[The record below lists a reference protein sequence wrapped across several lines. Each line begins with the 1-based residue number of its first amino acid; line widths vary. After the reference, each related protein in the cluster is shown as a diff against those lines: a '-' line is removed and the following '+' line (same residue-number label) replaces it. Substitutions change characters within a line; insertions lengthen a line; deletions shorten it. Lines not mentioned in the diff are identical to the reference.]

1 MAAPI
6 TDGPPQ
12 EVKPTHN
19 LGTNLLYYLVPLV
32 VVSGLCIG
40 GYFLVNSVG
49 DTPVSESP
57 TPEVT
62 ATTPPVDPPDP
73 PTPQVELFPTDR
85 VMDVQI
91 TVDDKDWNKIR
102 FQTRNIFEVL
112 QTKRKYE
119 QIPSPYVYVPAKVTI
134 DGVEYP
140 EVGLRK
146 KGFIGSQNS
155 SRPSLKVKLNYVN
168 KSAQVGGLT
177 NLTFNNNNQDITL
190 MSQVMGYAF
199 FNANGIPAPR
209 CSYARISVNGQPVG
223 LYTHVETVRKT
234 VLERGFGNTTGTL
247 YEGTVVD
254 FFADWQNSFE
264 LKIGTPES
272 DQKSREKMKRLIE
285 VLKRPTPA
293 ATETPETKKQ
303 GEELQA
309 AIGELVDLD
318 SFYTYWAIESLLGFW
333 DGYTANANNFFIY
346 DNPTT
351 NKFHFMPWGGDCMF
365 EKKSKLRVDPRA
377 PLSVK
382 TKGLIA
388 HKLYQIPAARERYA
402 STLKQIMETHW
413 KEDALLAETQRIESL
428 VKTLIPPKQASKVRF
443 DGIRQFIRN
452 RRGDIERE
460 TADGMPVWAA
470 TPQPPPLLA
479 MPGAGGRKQ
488 DTNTIFYAAK
498 TGKIDQ
504 IKQFLAKKVDI
515 NGFDEG
521 GTTALSHA
529 VLAGKTEAVGFL
541 IAQGA
546 DATLSNRDGNT
557 VLHGAAFLGRHQ
569 IARMLLDGGAKPNAR
584 NNKGET
590 PLDSCSPPWSDQIQ
604 GFVQFIAGLLQI
616 SVDMDQVR
624 TGRPQ
629 VVAILREHDGV
640 SGAEVAD
647 RKKMN
652 LWQAARAGKLSTL
665 KKRLDKTKDINALD
679 GKGISP
685 LSWAVM
691 AGKSK
696 ATRMLIDRGANV
708 NQKNTDGSTPLH
720 AAAFLG
726 QLELVTLLLE
736 HKADI
741 NSRNGQDETPL
752 GTVAPA
758 WNSGVRQV
766 TQIYARLLELK
777 IDIEA
782 IKIAR
787 PKIAALLTKSGGKL
801 GSELAK

>member
-1 MAAPI
+1 MAAPT

-40 GYFLVNSVG
+40 GYFLVKSVN

-57 TPEVT
+57 TPEVA

-155 SRPSLKVKLNYVN
+155 TRPSLKVKLNYVN

-177 NLTFNNNNQDITL
+177 NLTFNTNNPDITL

-199 FNANGIPAPR
+199 FNANGTPAPR
-209 CSYARISVNGQPVG
+209 CSYARISVNGKPVG

-254 FFADWQNSFE
+254 FFDDWQNSFE

-413 KEDALLAETQRIESL
+413 KEDTLLAETQRIESL
-428 VKTLIPPKQASKVRF
+428 VKTLIPPEQASKVRF

-470 TPQPPPLLA
+470 KPQPPPLLA

-624 TGRPQ
+624 SGRPQ
-629 VVAILREHDGV
+629 VVAILREHGGL

-647 RKKMN
+647 RKKMD

-665 KKRLDKTKDINALD
+665 KKRLDKIKDVNALD

-696 ATRMLIDRGANV
+696 AAKLLIERGANV
-708 NQKNTDGSTPLH
+708 NQKNRDGSTPLH

-801 GSELAK
+801 GSELTK

>member
-6 TDGPPQ
+6 SDGPPQ
-12 EVKPTHN
+12 EVRPTHN
-19 LGTNLLYYLVPLV
+19 LGTNLLYYLVPLII
-32 VVSGLCIG
+32 VSGLCFG
-40 GYFLVNSVG
+40 GYFLVKSID

-62 ATTPPVDPPDP
+62 PTTPPVDPPDP

-199 FNANGIPAPR
+199 FNANGTPAPR
-209 CSYARISVNGQPVG
+209 CSYARISVNGKPVG
-223 LYTHVETVRKT
+223 LYTHVETVRET

-254 FFADWQNSFE
+254 FYADWENSFE
-264 LKIGTPES
+264 LKVGTPES
-272 DQKSREKMKRLIE
+272 DQKSREKIKRLIE

-293 ATETPETKKQ
+293 ATGTPKAKRQ

-318 SFYTYWAIESLLGFW
+318 SFYTFWATESLLGFW
-333 DGYTANANNFFIY
+333 DGYTANTNNFFIY

-402 STLKQIMETHW
+402 STLKQIMATHW

-428 VKTLIPPKQASKVRF
+428 VKGLIPPEQASKVRF
-443 DGIRQFIRN
+443 DGIRQLIRN
-452 RRGDIERE
+452 RRGDIQQE
-460 TADGMPVWAA
+460 TANGMPVWAA
-470 TPQPPPLLA
+470 KPQPPPLLA

-498 TGKIDQ
+498 TGNIDR

-515 NGFDEG
+515 NGFDGG

-546 DATLSNRDGNT
+546 DPNLSNRDGNT

-569 IARMLLDGGAKPNAR
+569 IAQILLDGGAKPNAR

-590 PLDSCSPPWSDQIQ
+590 PLDSCSAPWSDQIQ
-604 GFVQFIAGLLQI
+604 GFVQFIARLLQI
-616 SVDMDQVR
+616 TVDMDRVR

-629 VVAILREHDGV
+629 VVAILRKHDGL
-640 SGAEVAD
+640 SGADVAD

-679 GKGISP
+679 SKGISA

-691 AGKSK
+691 AGRSK

-726 QLELVTLLLE
+726 QLELVTLLLD

-741 NSRNGQDETPL
+741 NSRNGQGETPL

-766 TQIYARLLELK
+766 TQIYARLLKLK

-782 IKIAR
+782 IKAAR
-787 PKIAALLTKSGGKL
+787 PKIADLLTKRGGKL
-801 GSELAK
+801 GSEPTK